1 MSQASRQ
8 FHSKGIIEQSMNVL
22 STAAYDR
29 KAVINSIC
37 DLVAQRNNLMQLSKR
52 PEFPDYSTLRKWLCE
67 DEQLSAQYARARQ
80 ARADARAD
88 YIDQIN
94 EMLLAGQIDAQ
105 TARVMIDSEKW
116 QAGKEHSKRYG
127 ERLEVNHGGNLN
139 LTAMTDSEL
148 IRIAQEQAQP
158 LMIEAEI
165 VTDDKSS

>member
-1 MSQASRQ
+1 M
-8 FHSKGIIEQSMNVL
+8 L

-29 KAVINSIC
+29 QAVMNSIC
-37 DLVAQRNNLMQLSKR
+37 DLVAQRNNLMQLSKL
-52 PEFPDYSTLRKWLCE
+52 PEFPTYSTLRQWLCE

-88 YIDQIN
+88 YIDHIN
-94 EMLLAGQIDAQ
+94 SMLLAGQIDAQ

-116 QAGKEHSKRYG
+116 QAGKENSKRYG

-148 IRIAQEQAQP
+148 MRIANDQSQP

-165 VTDDKSS
+165 VPEPVDKLSTAPQDVVIATCGKVK